1 MSGFFG
7 SCETLRYRCLSF
19 SMLIVALLAASGVHA
34 QTSPVGGQ
42 VTTPGSSIEKPED
55 SGVRAHT
62 NIEIFRPGTPPAG
75 AGFGVSQPS
84 VTARAHRSRR
94 QQRCLEDCRPVTNH

>member
-1 MSGFFG
+1 MSGFSG
-7 SCETLRYRCLSF
+7 GCETLCCRCLLF
-19 SMLIVALLAASGVHA
+19 SVLIVALLAASGVHA

-62 NIEIFRPGTPPAG
+62 NIEIFRPGPQPAG
-75 AGFGVSQPS
+75 AGP
-84 VTARAHRSRR
+84 ACPSRR
-94 QQRCLEDCRPVTNH
+94 LRRGRTAQGANNAAFKTVVR

>member
-7 SCETLRYRCLSF
+7 SCETPRCRCLSF
-19 SMLIVALLAASGVHA
+19 SVLIVALLAASGVHA

-62 NIEIFRPGTPPAG
+62 NIEIFRPGPQPAG
-75 AGFGVSQPS
+75 ARFGVSQPP
-84 VTARAHRSRR
+84 VTARTHRSRP
-94 QQRCLEDCRPVTNH
+94 QQRCRGDCRPVTNH